1 MDRRLLGAAVA
12 MSVVHFVLALVL
24 SAAALAFEAAP
35 VRWACL
41 VLIQPASALVQLV
54 PGELPAF
61 ARWAAFGANSLL
73 WGFCIAL
80 IGRRWLSQ
88 RAAVAT
94 AVFLGAL
101 AFSVA
106 GMLMTATNAEWLGL
120 AMAPIWAVTLL
131 TTAYADI
138 SGGVATPVIFLT
150 GIVLN
155 AAFLTAI
162 VLVALRMTKRLR
174 SNGA

>member
-1 MDRRLLGAAVA
+1 MTGSLIPDRRLVGAAAA

-54 PGELPAF
+54 PGELPASV
-61 ARWAAFGANSLL
+61 RWATFGANSLL

-80 IGRRWLSQ
+80 IGRKWLSR

-94 AVFLGAL
+94 
-101 AFSVA
+101 
-106 GMLMTATNAEWLGL
+106 
-120 AMAPIWAVTLL
+120 
-131 TTAYADI
+131 
-138 SGGVATPVIFLT
+138 
-150 GIVLN
+150 
-155 AAFLTAI
+155 
-162 VLVALRMTKRLR
+162 
-174 SNGA
+174 